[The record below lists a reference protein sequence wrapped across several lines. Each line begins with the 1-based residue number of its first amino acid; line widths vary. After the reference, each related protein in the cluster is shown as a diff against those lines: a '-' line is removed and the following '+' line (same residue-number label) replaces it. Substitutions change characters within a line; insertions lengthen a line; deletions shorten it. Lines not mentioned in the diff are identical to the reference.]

1 MAEPAGAGRRLAAAA
16 AAAVLLLA
24 LGAVLWPR
32 GGGGADAVP
41 LLVCDPSGRQDRVA
55 AVYEPLARV
64 LAEAAGRPVVLQVL
78 PRAGDL
84 RAAAA
89 AGPCFVLAPDG
100 LALDLGRDGFAP
112 LAAGRGPVPRNL
124 RPRGVLVWR
133 RAAGHADEPWRTRP
147 QRTVLGDTLSLCAGG
162 VFALGDG
169 AAAPALAAGPD
180 PFDHGPVLHAARLG
194 AFDYALV
201 RQWDADRFLAAGLL
215 DEAAWGVRELTPPVP
230 DIMLMA
236 ARALP
241 RGQRLAAGD
250 ALAAVGRDDD
260 GGEASARLAAGLE
273 RLQLAGFNLLLDPD
287 LDLVRG
293 QLRGH
298 WPPGAR

>member
-1 MAEPAGAGRRLAAAA
+1 MAEPAAAGRRLAAAA

-24 LGAVLWPR
+24 LGALLWPHGR
-32 GGGGADAVP
+32 DRAGAIP
-41 LLVCDPSGRQDRVA
+41 LLVCDPSGRQDRVE

-64 LAEAAGRPVVLQVL
+64 LAAAAGRPVALQVL
-78 PRAGDL
+78 PRSGDL

-112 LAAGRGPVPRNL
+112 VAVGRGPVPRNL
-124 RPRGVLVWR
+124 RPRSVLVWR
-133 RAAGHADEPWRTRP
+133 RAAGQAAEPWRTRP
-147 QRTVLGDTLSLCAGG
+147 DRTVLGDTLSLCAGG
-162 VFALGDG
+162 VFALGGGRADPG
-169 AAAPALAAGPD
+169 LAAGPD

-194 AFDYALV
+194 GFDYALV
-201 RQWDADRFLAAGLL
+201 RQWDADRFLAAGVL
-215 DEAAWGVRELTPPVP
+215 DKDAWGVRELTPPVP
-230 DIMLMA
+230 DIVVMA

-241 RGQRLAAGD
+241 RSQRLAAGE
-250 ALAAVGRDDD
+250 ALAAVGRDAR
-260 GGEASARLAAGLE
+260 GGEASDRLAAGLE

-298 WPPGAR
+298 WPPDAR